1 MSLTYSSMLPL
12 GTKLITFELIDT
24 VSEKNFSSDELEIS
38 KPTLIMFICNHCPYV
53 IHYHSEIQKIYK
65 DYKDQINMVAISSND
80 IDNYPQDAPKHM
92 QDLWKELG
100 LSFPYLFDETQMVA
114 KAYKAECTPE
124 FYLFDNNRKLVY
136 RGRLDESSPNS
147 AILPSGKDLRD
158 AIENLLNER
167 EISLEQFPSM
177 GCNIKWK

>member
-12 GTKLITFELIDT
+12 GTKLIAFELIDT
-24 VSEKNFSSDELEIS
+24 VSEKNFSSDKLEIS

-53 IHYHSEIQKIYK
+53 IHYHSEIQRIYK
-65 DYKDQINMVAISSND
+65 DYKNQINMVAISSND
-80 IDNYPQDAPKHM
+80 IDNYPQDAPEHM

-124 FYLFDNNRKLVY
+124 FYLFDSNRKLVY

>member
-12 GTKLITFELIDT
+12 GTKLISFELT
-24 VSEKNFSSDELEIS
+24 NAVSEKNFSSEELEIL

-65 DYKDQINMVAISSND
+65 DYKDQVNIVAISSND
-80 IDNYPQDAPKHM
+80 IENYPQDGPEHM

-136 RGRLDESSPNS
+136 RGRMDESSPNS
-147 AILPSGKDLRD
+147 STLPSGKDLRD
-158 AIENLLNER
+158 AIENLLNDR
-167 EISLEQFPSM
+167 KISSDQFPSM

>member
-12 GTKLITFELIDT
+12 GTKLISFELT
-24 VSEKNFSSDELEIS
+24 NAVSEENFSSEELEIL

-65 DYKDQINMVAISSND
+65 DYKDQVNIVAISSND
-80 IDNYPQDAPKHM
+80 IENYPQDGPEHM

-136 RGRLDESSPNS
+136 RGRMDESSPNS
-147 AILPSGKDLRD
+147 ATLPSGKDLRD
-158 AIENLLNER
+158 AIENLLNDR
-167 EISLEQFPSM
+167 EISSDQFPSM

>member
-1 MSLTYSSMLPL
+1 MLEL
-12 GTKLITFELIDT
+12 GTKLIAFELIDT
-24 VSEKNFSSDELEIS
+24 VSEKNFSSDEFEIS

-65 DYKDQINMVAISSND
+65 DYKDQVNIVAISSND
-80 IDNYPQDAPKHM
+80 VDNYPQDGPQQM

-147 AILPSGKDLRD
+147 GTLPSGKDLRD
-158 AIENLLNER
+158 AIENLFNDK
-167 EISLEQFPSM
+167 EISSEQFPSM

>member
-1 MSLTYSSMLPL
+1 MLPL
-12 GTKLITFELIDT
+12 GTKLIAFELIDT
-24 VSEKNFSSDELEIS
+24 VSEKNFSSDQFEIS

-53 IHYHSEIQKIYK
+53 IHYHSEIQRIYK
-65 DYKDQINMVAISSND
+65 DYKNQINMVAISSND
-80 IDNYPQDAPKHM
+80 IDNYPQDAPEHM

-124 FYLFDNNRKLVY
+124 FYLFDSNRKLVY

>member
-12 GTKLITFELIDT
+12 GTKLIAFELIDT

-80 IDNYPQDAPKHM
+80 IDNYPQDAPEHM